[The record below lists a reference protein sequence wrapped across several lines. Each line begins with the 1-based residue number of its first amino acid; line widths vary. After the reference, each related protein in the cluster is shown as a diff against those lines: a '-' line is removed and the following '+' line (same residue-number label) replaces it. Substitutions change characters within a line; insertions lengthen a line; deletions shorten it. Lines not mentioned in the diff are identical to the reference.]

1 MTGTEGCNAW
11 ESPLDTIACDCTG
24 KPPQDVFARGGATG
38 GRRVQVLREL
48 LPEAMAVLVDR
59 RDDEMT
65 RRLLE
70 AAGPGA
76 AGPVVGVAGLM
87 HLDGIERRCVE
98 SHLDSM
104 YAQKYIG

>member
-1 MTGTEGCNAW
+1 M
-11 ESPLDTIACDCTG
+11 SSMRAC
-24 KPPQDVFARGGATG
+24 
-38 GRRVQVLREL
+38 VQVMRVM
-48 LPEAMAVLVDR
+48 LPEAVAALVDR

-70 AAGPGA
+70 AAGGSGS
-76 AGPVVGVAGLM
+76 GPVVGVAGLM
-87 HLDGIERRCVE
+87 HLDGIERRCIE